1 MIHRR
6 IGTDDRRG
14 VGEALKEDI
23 EDSKCFKTNSCNN
36 KKGIS

>member
-14 VGEALKEDI
+14 VGEALKEDV
-23 EDSKCFKTNSCNN
+23 DDPKCLKSNSCTN